1 MKHFEIGD
9 TVKCIKEY
17 DRNYEIVGE
26 EGIVKSSITGCVG
39 IEFFNDVHGHGDCG
53 KGKHCWYFC
62 EFDGGL
68 DCLELVTSKKA
79 LEGLK

>member
-17 DRNYEIVGE
+17 DGNYEIVNE
-26 EGIVKSSITGCVG
+26 EGVVKSSGLDYVG
-39 IEFFNDVHGHGDCG
+39 VEFFNNIKGHACCG
-53 KGKHCWYFC
+53 KKGHCWHFS
-62 EFDGGL
+62 EFDGGY
-68 DCLELVTSKKA
+68 DCLEFVKSKKA